1 MSDLECNVNV
11 FIMGITY
18 PKIMCPNCVH
28 TKLSC
33 SGGDVV
39 KHEDGEDEYKVKDE
53 EEGEDQDGVEVDVEE
68 HLKEV
73 GGSHEL
79 EDVPGLDRQ
88 LLRRAVVQVL
98 HHLQGQGLSED

>member
-1 MSDLECNVNV
+1 
-11 FIMGITY
+11 MGSTY

-39 KHEDGEDEYKVKDE
+39 KHEDGKEEYNVKDE
-53 EEGEDQDGVEVDVEE
+53 DKEGEDQDGVEVEVEE

>member
-1 MSDLECNVNV
+1 M
-11 FIMGITY
+11 
-18 PKIMCPNCVH
+18 
-28 TKLSC
+28 
-33 SGGDVV
+33 V
-39 KHEDGEDEYKVKDE
+39 KHEDGEEENKVEDEDK
-53 EEGEDQDGVEVDVEE
+53 EGEDWDGVKVEAEE

-98 HHLQGQGLSED
+98 HHLQGQG

>member
-1 MSDLECNVNV
+1 MRMEKKNTMLR
-11 FIMGITY
+11 M
-18 PKIMCPNCVH
+18 KIR
-28 TKLSC
+28 KE
-33 SGGDVV
+33 
-39 KHEDGEDEYKVKDE
+39 KIK
-53 EEGEDQDGVEVDVEE
+53 DGVEVEVEE

-98 HHLQGQGLSED
+98 HHLQGQG